1 MNGGGNSTCLFF
13 FNETSKGDAL
23 QNSLWKVVLFSNEQ
37 HRQCKHLKIE
47 RDSYYFNTDVEICV
61 TITQS
66 TVLYI
71 YISGL

>member
-1 MNGGGNSTCLFF
+1 MEVEIAHVYSFLMRQAK
-13 FNETSKGDAL
+13 EMLYK
-23 QNSLWKVVLFSNEQ
+23 NSLWKVVLFSNQQ
-37 HRQCKHLKIE
+37 HCQCKHLKME